1 MKKIKMIIVAAIAA
15 VAIVGCTTTYQ
26 GTVAGSLLYKG
37 YVKMAEKQGEA
48 FTQKVQKV
56 WNIVN
61 AIETAEEL
69 STAYQQISA
78 GLDEIIADTKLKD
91 WQKKVFTQVRE
102 MLDKAIVKQI
112 DDKIETNKG
121 AIEFL
126 VAARA
131 EIRKCIEKGARDL

>member
-1 MKKIKMIIVAAIAA
+1 MKKMIMVAALA
-15 VAIVGCTTTYQ
+15 VMAFVGCTTTDQ
-26 GTVAGSLLYKG
+26 GTVAGDLLYKG

-48 FTQKVQKV
+48 FVAKVQKV

-78 GLDEIIADTKLKD
+78 GLDDIVADTKLKD
-91 WQKKVFTQVRE
+91 WQKKVFTKVRE
-102 MLDKAIVKQI
+102 ALDKAVVKQI
-112 DDKIETNKG
+112 DDKIETNKA

-126 VAARA
+126 KAARD
-131 EIRKCIEKGARDL
+131 EIRKCIEKGARCL